1 MINIGHYVAKLN
13 DLDSF
18 HQLKM
23 SRWGKTTTEV
33 FAMLIILSIY
43 SSILALA
50 VWQQEQNDTSTS
62 LDDRQGKTKD
72 ERVCV
77 N

>member
-1 MINIGHYVAKLN
+1 
-13 DLDSF
+13 
-18 HQLKM
+18 
-23 SRWGKTTTEV
+23 
-33 FAMLIILSIY
+33 MLIILSIY